1 MRPLLTVEEYDSY
14 VRYLEVRKLNAEEI
28 ARAERTFAEYQNRGV
43 ISEGAFQDDVWSLT
57 DEVRTRRLHFHI
69 EPEEYRKGAGSWAG
83 CSRKEFTLCLKAYAA
98 FGLGKRVLAQI
109 YETVREL
116 KLLAGMDLESAF
128 CVKNPRLALDFLS
141 LLPGESAGRDMV
153 MEHLEERPLVSAWKA
168 RSQRRLD
175 DFRNYLQFDRKLRE
189 YWANADKESRR
200 RYFPVYLWWNLTAV
214 LPLRPTEF
222 LLTPADAL
230 AKVNGKYVLS
240 VRRTLMKKK
249 GKRKVSYRIE
259 SDYEINRYE
268 IPDALGAEIERYQ
281 PLNGESDT
289 LFPSNQRNRKRLSY
303 VQLKALL
310 YQFLA
315 EELHEDCVS
324 IRLGDTRHLAMI
336 NLMLSGGSPTV
347 CKALAGH
354 EDIAVSAHYYSNL
367 SSIIESSVYERFRG
381 DSQEAALEGR
391 MYFPLSLPGER
402 VRIQDGWCD
411 YPAVM
416 NGDVRE
422 CLKNCAHSGD
432 VGDCVNC
439 VHFYPERKGLRLKIT
454 DERKRAVDES
464 AAFLMQMIEQVRQGK
479 QMKESIA
486 SAMARLQ
493 DNSRRYA
500 NALRRKLETEAE

>member
-14 VRYLEVRKLNAEEI
+14 VRYLKVQKLNAEEI
-28 ARAERTFAEYQNRGV
+28 AQAERIFSEYRNRGV
-43 ISEGAFQDDVWSLT
+43 ISEGAFQDDAWSLT
-57 DEVRTRRLHFHI
+57 DEVRTRRLQFRI
-69 EPEEYRKGAGSWAG
+69 EPEEYRNGAGNWIG
-83 CSRKEFTLCLKAYAA
+83 CSRKRFTLCMKAYAA
-98 FGLGKRVLAQI
+98 FCLGKRVLTQI

-116 KLLAGMDLESAF
+116 KLLAGTDMESAF
-128 CVKNPRLALDFLS
+128 CVKNPRVALDFLS

-153 MEHLEERPLVSAWKA
+153 MEHLEERSQVSAWKL
-168 RSQRRLD
+168 RSPRRLD

-189 YWANADKESRR
+189 YWESANEESRR

-230 AKVNGKYVLS
+230 AKVNGKRILS
-240 VRRTLMKKK
+240 VRRTRMKKR
-249 GKRKVSYRIE
+249 GRRKVSYRIE

-268 IPDALGAEIERYQ
+268 IPDALGAEIERYRS
-281 PLNGESDT
+281 PHGGSDT
-289 LFPSNQRNRKRLSY
+289 LFSSSQDDCKRLSY
-303 VQLKALL
+303 VQLRTLL
-310 YQFLA
+310 CRFLV
-315 EELHEDCVS
+315 EELHEDCFC

-354 EDIAVSAHYYSNL
+354 EDIVVSAHYYSNL
-367 SSIIESSVYERFRG
+367 SSIIESSVYQRFRD
-381 DSQEAALEGR
+381 DSQDAALEGR
-391 MYFPLSLPGER
+391 MYFPLSPPPGR

-411 YPAVM
+411 YSEVM
-416 NGDVRE
+416 DGDIRE
-422 CLKNCAHSGD
+422 CLKNLAHSGD
-432 VGDCVNC
+432 AGDCVNC
-439 VHFYPERKGLRLKIT
+439 VHFYPDRKGLRLKIT

-464 AAFLMQMIEQVRQGK
+464 AAFLIQMIEQVRQGK

-493 DNSRRYA
+493 DDSRRYA
-500 NALRRKLETEAE
+500 NALRWKLETEAE

>member
-28 ARAERTFAEYQNRGV
+28 ARAKKIFSEYRNMGV
-43 ISEGAFQDDVWSLT
+43 ISEGAFQDDIWSLT
-57 DEVRTRRLHFHI
+57 DEVRTRRLRFRI

-83 CSRKEFTLCLKAYAA
+83 CKRKEFALCLKAYAA
-98 FGLGKRVLAQI
+98 FYLGKRVLVQI
-109 YETVREL
+109 YKIVQEL
-116 KLLAGMDLESAF
+116 KLLAGMDMESAF
-128 CVKNPRLALDFLS
+128 CAENPRLALDFLS
-141 LLPGESAGRDMV
+141 ILPGESAGRDMV
-153 MEHLEERPLVSAWKA
+153 MERLEERPLVSAWKTH
-168 RSQRRLD
+168 SPRRLD

-189 YWANADKESRR
+189 YWRNADEESRR

-268 IPDALGAEIERYQ
+268 IPDALGAEIERHQ
-281 PLNGESDT
+281 SPRGESDT
-289 LFPSNQRNRKRLSY
+289 LFSSNQSDGKRLSY
-303 VQLKALL
+303 AQLRMLL
-310 YQFLA
+310 YKFLI
-315 EELHEDCVS
+315 EELQEDCFS

-336 NLMLSGGSPTV
+336 SLMLSGGSPTV

-354 EDIAVSAHYYSNL
+354 DDIAVSAHYYSNL

-391 MYFPLSLPGER
+391 MYFPLSLPDER
-402 VRIQDGWCD
+402 VRLQDGWCD
-411 YPAVM
+411 YPDVI
-416 NGDVRE
+416 NGDIRE

-464 AAFLMQMIEQVRQGK
+464 AAFLMRMIELVRQGK
-479 QMKESIA
+479 QMQESIA

-493 DNSRRYA
+493 DDSRRYA
-500 NALRRKLETEAE
+500 NALRWKLETEAE